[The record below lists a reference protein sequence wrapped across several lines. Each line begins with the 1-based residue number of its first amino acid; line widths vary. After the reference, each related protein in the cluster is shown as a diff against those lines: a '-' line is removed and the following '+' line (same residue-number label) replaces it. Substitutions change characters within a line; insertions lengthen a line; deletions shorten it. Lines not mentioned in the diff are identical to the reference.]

1 MADEDVIAVLSGRGD
16 QTKQKSVTEGRL
28 IAGVACGRTCG
39 IDVGSGAIQRPAEG
53 AARQKVVET
62 AVAWGGPRR
71 RKGREQQKRKAEQR
85 CCGHVVF
92 SQMKSSKAYVQICS
106 AARCVKNERA
116 RAAALGA
123 PGGGR
128 DNSASISILILDHTK
143 VQDHL
148 EERFSSHPCPD
159 SRGTLWSME

>member
-28 IAGVACGRTCG
+28 IAGVACGQTCG
-39 IDVGSGAIQRPAEG
+39 INVGSGAIQRPAEG

-123 PGGGR
+123 PGWRQRQLGIDFNFDFGPHESARPFGR
-128 DNSASISILILDHTK
+128 AFQFT
-143 VQDHL
+143 
-148 EERFSSHPCPD
+148 
-159 SRGTLWSME
+159 SMS